1 MLNLCAMTHEQAEYE
16 ASQAMLD
23 YATSL
28 VIQYTHH
35 PGDVE
40 AATKALFVVCL
51 EQLFDRTIYIEK
63 ITR

>member
-1 MLNLCAMTHEQAEYE
+1 MTPEQSECE
-16 ASQAMLD
+16 ASPALLD

-28 VIQYTHH
+28 VIQSTDH

-51 EQLFDRTIYIEK
+51 GQLFDRTIYIEK